1 MSERDTECYNKSQ
14 IHVVW
19 KKTLKKKA
27 KIYLELNDK
36 KGFALIALSTHNN
49 KVHREN
55 ILPAIAKMR
64 LSLR

>member
-1 MSERDTECYNKSQ
+1 MLQQVTNTCGMEKDFE
-14 IHVVW
+14 
-19 KKTLKKKA
+19 KKA

-36 KGFALIALSTHNN
+36 KEFALIALSTHNN